1 MANLVIKDLLENV
14 ELDKKAM
21 RAITGGKSGPRV
33 GMPSYNSS
41 FFQNPLAFNELK
53 LVPGSTSRRGGHW

>member
-1 MANLVIKDLLENV
+1 MAKLIIKDLTENV
-14 ELDKKAM
+14 ELDRKAM

-41 FFQNPLAFNELK
+41 FFQNPLSFNQLK
-53 LVPGSTSRRGGHW
+53 LIPGDTRW

>member
-1 MANLVIKDLLENV
+1 MANLVIKDLTENI
-14 ELDKKAM
+14 ELDRKAM

-33 GMPSYNSS
+33 GMPSYTSS

-53 LVPGSTSRRGGHW
+53 LIPGSSDRHGSNW